1 MHTATQTINPQSIPS
16 PGLTD
21 MKGKIIIL
29 SAPSG
34 TGKSTI
40 ISRIIG
46 DPRLRL
52 GFSISATSRAPRG
65 EEQNGR
71 EYYFITNEEF
81 KERAERGDFVEWE
94 EVYPGTC
101 YGTLRSEVERVTTGG
116 HNLIMDIDV
125 KGGLNVKRYYGSD
138 ALAIFILPPSLE
150 ALEARLRGRG
160 TDAED
165 RILKRLAKAEYEL
178 SFADRYDCRV
188 VNDDL
193 ERASAEVAELIA
205 RFIESGAKEE
215 EYTAEA

>member
-1 MHTATQTINPQSIPS
+1 MTIETSTINQHQTSS

-40 ISRIIG
+40 ISHIIG

-65 EEQNGR
+65 EEQHGR
-71 EYYFITNEEF
+71 EYYFITDEEF
-81 KERAERGDFVEWE
+81 KERAARGEFVEWE

-101 YGTLRSEVERVTTGG
+101 YGTLRSEVERVTSGG

-125 KGGLNVKRYYGSD
+125 KGGINVKRCYGDD
-138 ALAIFILPPSLE
+138 ALSIFILPPSLE
-150 ALEARLRGRG
+150 ALEQRLRGRG

-188 VNDDL
+188 VNDDI
-193 ERASAEVAELIA
+193 ERASAEVASLIA
-205 RFIESGAKEE
+205 DFIGRDSGG
-215 EYTAEA
+215 AED